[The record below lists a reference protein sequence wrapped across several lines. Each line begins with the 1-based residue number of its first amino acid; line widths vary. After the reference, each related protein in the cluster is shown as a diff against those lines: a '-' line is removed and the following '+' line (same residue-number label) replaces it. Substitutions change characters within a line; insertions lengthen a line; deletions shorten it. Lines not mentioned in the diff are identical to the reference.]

1 MTLTTRTLAAAVLLA
16 AAPPADAQQPAAGAE
31 VNGGITLPAGF
42 RATVFADNLGRL
54 RFLTVAPNGDVYVK
68 TSTGSGILAL
78 RDDDKDGR
86 AETKAVIGDSTGT
99 GIEYRDGWLY
109 HSTNSAVLR
118 YRMKP
123 GELVP
128 AGVPETIVSGLVD
141 ERQHASKTFAFD
153 DQGRLYV
160 EVGSPSNSYG
170 GPGDRSAGAK
180 GKGEDPTEFFKSR
193 GGFWRFDANKPGQT
207 QADGYHFATG
217 LRHVLPVTWNSVSRK
232 LFVVQHGRDV
242 LNVVDPE
249 HYTVDD
255 NEELPAEEMHV
266 LKEGGGFGW
275 PFTYYDPLKKARM
288 VSPEY
293 GGDNQKRAEAGK
305 YPDPLVA
312 FPAHW
317 APMQMAF
324 YNGTQFPAKYR
335 GGAFLAFHGSWNRA
349 PKPQKGYNVVYVP
362 FDAKGMPR
370 GTYEVFADGFKG
382 PKEITNPND
391 ATFRPNGVGV
401 HPDGSLIVSDS
412 QKGRVWKISHT
423 GDKK

>member
-1 MTLTTRTLAAAVLLA
+1 MKTRPLAATLLLSVA
-16 AAPPADAQQPAAGAE
+16 LPAGAQQPSPDPDNGA
-31 VNGGITLPAGF
+31 ITLPPGF
-42 RATVFADNLGRL
+42 RASVFADNLGRL

-86 AETKAVIGDSTGT
+86 AETKAVIGTSTGT

-118 YRMKP
+118 YKMTP

-128 AGVPETIVSGLVD
+128 SGPPETVVTGLPD
-141 ERQHASKTFAFD
+141 ERQHNSKSFAFD
-153 DQGRLYV
+153 DQGRIYV
-160 EVGSPSNSYG
+160 EVGSPSNATAG
-170 GPGDRSAGAK
+170 GPNDRQAGAK
-180 GKGEDPTEFFKSR
+180 GADPTEFFKTH
-193 GGFWRFDANKPGQT
+193 GGFWRFDANTLDQT
-207 QADGYHFATG
+207 LSDGHRFATG
-217 LRHVLPVTWNSVSRK
+217 LRHVLPVTWNKVSKK
-232 LFVVQHGRDV
+232 LFVIQHGRDV
-242 LNVVDPE
+242 LNVVDPA

-255 NEELPAEEMHV
+255 NEELPAEEFHV
-266 LKEGGGFGW
+266 LKEGGSFGW

-288 VSPEY
+288 LMPEF
-293 GGDNQKRAEAGK
+293 GGDKQKRAEAGK
-305 YPDPLVA
+305 YPDPLIA

-335 GGAFLAFHGSWNRA
+335 GGAFQAFHGSWNRA
-349 PKPQKGYNVVYVP
+349 PKPQKGYNVVFIP
-362 FDAKGMPR
+362 FDAKGMPK

-382 PKEITNPND
+382 EAEITNPND
-391 ATFRPNGVGV
+391 ARFRPNGVGV

-412 QKGRVWKISHT
+412 QKGRVWKIFYV